1 MEQLLTQISAEIASL
16 HAVDLLTIGTLALLE
31 GILSVDNALVLAIL
45 VKDLPPK
52 LRKKALTYGIVGA
65 FVFRF
70 IALIFAAKLM
80 GWMIFKLLGGGYLIY
95 LAMKHMFFFRPEDAN
110 QTSPKVAHSFWMTVI
125 VVELTDIA
133 FSIDSITTAVAMS
146 NKIVIVWLGGIL
158 GIIFLRFCANL
169 FVKLL
174 ETLPKLEDLA
184 YQLIFF
190 IGIKLFLDAFKVHL
204 DPAIFWAMMAIIATI
219 GASLVYRDHHQR
231 RTHTQYCDRLLR
243 QVQAGEVTIAEL
255 RELESI
261 PAPVFAWLYEHG
273 AIAPVEQKEGT
284 ESV

>member
-1 MEQLLTQISAEIASL
+1 MEQLLAQISAEIASL

-52 LRKKALTYGIVGA
+52 MRKKALPYGIVGA

-80 GWMIFKLLGGGYLIY
+80 GWMIFKILGGGYLIY

-110 QTSPKVAHSFWMTVI
+110 QSSPKVAHSFWMTVL
-125 VVELTDIA
+125 VVELSDIA

-146 NKIVIVWLGGIL
+146 NKLVIVWLGGIL
-158 GIIFLRFCANL
+158 GIIFLRFSANL

-231 RTHTQYCDRLLR
+231 KTHTQYCDRLLR
-243 QVQAGEVTIAEL
+243 EVQSGEVSIAQL
-255 RELESI
+255 QELESI
-261 PAPVFAWLYEHG
+261 PAPVFAWLCEQG
-273 AIAPVEQKEGT
+273 AIAPAEQKEGT
-284 ESV
+284 E